1 MKNKKLSVDEI
12 KVGDKVIFNDGRE
25 KITLTIRKID
35 LKKREISVTWRR
47 RETFLM
53 FSDFVN
59 GYITKK

>member
-25 KITLTIRKID
+25 KLTLTIRKID